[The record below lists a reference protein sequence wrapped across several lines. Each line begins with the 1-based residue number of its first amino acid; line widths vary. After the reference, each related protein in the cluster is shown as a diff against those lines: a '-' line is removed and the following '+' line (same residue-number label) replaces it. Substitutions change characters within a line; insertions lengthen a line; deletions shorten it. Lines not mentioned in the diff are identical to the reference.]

1 MSEGSKEVAEKGSEN
16 GAAVAPASLR
26 VAERGLRSSVDF
38 RDFMSGLMSDVISG
52 RVNPGVA
59 NAACNAGGKLLKMVE
74 LEMRYAQSPER
85 PRGVISVAFDEKER
99 ATSVAITG

>member
-1 MSEGSKEVAEKGSEN
+1 MSQGSEAPAET
-16 GAAVAPASLR
+16 GAETGPAVEPASLR
-26 VAERGLRSSVDF
+26 VAQRGLRSSVDF

-85 PRGVISVAFDEKER
+85 PRGVISVAFDERDKQP
-99 ATSVAITG
+99 VALTG